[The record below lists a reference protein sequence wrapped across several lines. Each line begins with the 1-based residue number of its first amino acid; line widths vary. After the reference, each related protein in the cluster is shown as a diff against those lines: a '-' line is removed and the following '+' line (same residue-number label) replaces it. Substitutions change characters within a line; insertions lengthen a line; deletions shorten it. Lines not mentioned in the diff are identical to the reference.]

1 MDFSSLTSKIRR
13 YWPLF
18 SLVLIAF
25 LASSALHKNA
35 AISHLSWMSTFMGIF
50 LCQFAMLKIFHPK
63 GFVEGFQKYDLIAS
77 QSKIYGYLYPLIELA
92 LGLGYLAGVLPIL
105 VNLVTIVVF
114 GIGVVGVVQ
123 ALRKGLDVR
132 CACLGTVIDIPLST
146 VTLTEDIA
154 MIAMAFISL
163 VH

>member
-1 MDFSSLTSKIRR
+1 MDPSSFISKIRR

-25 LASSALHKNA
+25 LASAALHKNHA
-35 AISHLSWMSTFMGIF
+35 ALHLSWMSTFMGIF
-50 LCQFAMLKIFHPK
+50 LCQFAMLKLFHPS

-77 QSKIYGYLYPLIELA
+77 KSKIYGYIYPLIELS
-92 LGLGYLAGVLPIL
+92 LGLGYLAHVMPIL
-105 VNLVTIVVF
+105 INIVTIVVF
-114 GIGVVGVVQ
+114 GIGAVGVVQ

-132 CACLGTVIDIPLST
+132 CACLGTVIDVPLST
-146 VTLTEDIA
+146 VTLTEDFA

-163 VH
+163 FQ